1 MSFKER
7 KKKIVV
13 LCVDRD
19 ADIRVLN
26 IRTPI
31 IGFNNVLKVAT
42 EYALR
47 RPEDADANAVFAAL
61 NVAKRLKDEGYN
73 VEVAIITGDPTD
85 DLKAG
90 IKIKE
95 ETKEVL
101 EKTGA
106 SSAIIV
112 SDGADDELIIPIV
125 SSLTPIE
132 SVKRVIVEQSRGVEE
147 TYILI
152 GRYLRKIV
160 EEPRFSR
167 IFLGVPGLIILV
179 ASIFA
184 AIGLIDKVV
193 LAALAIIGF
202 TMIYRGF
209 SLDRKIAEWWES
221 SPVIFVSTILA
232 VFSIVLG
239 TSYMLLV
246 VDLSKGV
253 LAWSQAIYVITP
265 FIIISITLLL
275 GGKAIVKVIR
285 RDIKIWHE
293 AVGFVFIVL
302 LFKILNITAG
312 ILEQVAYT
320 SPSEIINP
328 VLSSGLFLWLGVT
341 IGVIGF
347 LTGLFTLI
355 EKSVKE
361 DILRKRALARLKIRA
376 RLKRLRA
383 ATKVKEKS

>member
-61 NVAKRLKDEGYN
+61 NVAKRLKDEGYD
-73 VEVAIITGDPTD
+73 VEVAIITGDPMD

-184 AIGLIDKVV
+184 AIGLIDQVV

-239 TSYMLLV
+239 TAYTLLM

-293 AVGFVFIVL
+293 AIGFVFTVL
-302 LFKILNITAG
+302 LFKILNVTAG
-312 ILEQVAYT
+312 ILKQVAYT

-341 IGVIGF
+341 IGVVGF

-355 EKSVKE
+355 EKSVRE
-361 DILRKRALARLKIRA
+361 DILRKRALTRLKIRA
-376 RLKRLRA
+376 KLKRLKA
-383 ATKVKEKS
+383 AMKVKEKS

>member
-1 MSFKER
+1 MSSKER

-19 ADIRVLN
+19 ADIRILN
-26 IRTPI
+26 IKTPI

-73 VEVAIITGDPTD
+73 VEVAIVTGDPTD

-101 EKTGA
+101 EKTDAG
-106 SSAIIV
+106 SAIIV

-179 ASIFA
+179 ASIFT

-239 TSYMLLV
+239 MTYTMLM

-253 LAWSQAIYVITP
+253 SAWSQAIYVITP

-285 RDIKIWHE
+285 RDIKVWHE
-293 AVGFVFIVL
+293 AVGFVFTVL
-302 LFKILNITAG
+302 LFKILNTTAS

-341 IGVIGF
+341 IGVVGF

-383 ATKVKEKS
+383 AMKVKEKS

>member
-61 NVAKRLKDEGYN
+61 NAAKRLKDEGYN

-239 TSYMLLV
+239 TTYTLLM

-293 AVGFVFIVL
+293 AVGFVFTVL

-383 ATKVKEKS
+383 AMKVKEKS

>member
-31 IGFNNVLKVAT
+31 IGFNNVLKIAT